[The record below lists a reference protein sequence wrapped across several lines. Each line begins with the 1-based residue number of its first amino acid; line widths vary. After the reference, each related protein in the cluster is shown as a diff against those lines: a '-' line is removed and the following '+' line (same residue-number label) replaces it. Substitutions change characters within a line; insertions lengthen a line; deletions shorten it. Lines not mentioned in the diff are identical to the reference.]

1 MLTALLLTHALL
13 AAPAIQD
20 RDQDPLA
27 QYKVDLVP
35 IGTKV
40 PNFKVKDDMGKNFD
54 LYKTF
59 ENGNTKTAFINH
71 TFNNKKTKA
80 TIINFWFDT

>member
-1 MLTALLLTHALL
+1 MLTALILTHALMS
-13 AAPAIQD
+13 APAQEP
-20 RDQDPLA
+20 DPFA

-40 PNFKVKDDMGKNFD
+40 PNFKVKDDMGKAFD

-59 ENGNTKTAFINH
+59 ETGKTKAAFINY
-71 TFNNKKTKA
+71 TFENRKTKA